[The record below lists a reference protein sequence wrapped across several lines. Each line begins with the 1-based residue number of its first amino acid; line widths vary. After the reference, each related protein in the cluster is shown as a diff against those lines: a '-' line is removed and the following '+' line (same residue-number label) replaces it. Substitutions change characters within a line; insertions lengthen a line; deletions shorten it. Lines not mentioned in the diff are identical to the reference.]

1 MDKRTYILYFCEQC
15 GKSGMADFTK
25 EDKEF
30 ALQNGGLFTR
40 ILDHG
45 DHIIELRVDAH
56 GVVRQEYIF
65 RKIEFE
71 SSMELVRIIKKI
83 DNRQQSISALK
94 RLIGLAPAND
104 DDSDQIIHNVK
115 ELESKISV
123 LRSAFESLKE
133 EVDEVEKCLSEF
145 KTEVSA

>member
-1 MDKRTYILYFCEQC
+1 
-15 GKSGMADFTK
+15 MADFTK
-25 EDKEF
+25 EDEEI

-45 DHIIELRVDAH
+45 DHILELRVDAN
-56 GVVRQEYIF
+56 GVVRKDYIF

-71 SSMELVRIIKKI
+71 TSLELLRVIKMS
-83 DNRQQSISALK
+83 DDRQQSINALE
-94 RLIGLAPAND
+94 RLVGLTPVNED
-104 DDSDQIIHNVK
+104 DFDQDIQNVK
-115 ELESKISV
+115 DIESKICV

-145 KTEVSA
+145 KTEVIA